1 MMKSRLLISGISLA
15 LLFSP
20 GQSLAQEAVPEVQPP
35 PKFLV
40 EPSDVINYEPDR
52 NVKDTK
58 KYIDP
63 ISPLASNV
71 DLIEFEALR
80 RRVVMMQDQL
90 ERQNET
96 INALVERVN
105 LLSKQ

>member
-1 MMKSRLLISGISLA
+1 MIKAALLIVLVSVVSVPVNG
-15 LLFSP
+15 F
-20 GQSLAQEAVPEVQPP
+20 AQEKAPEIAKS
-35 PKFLV
+35 PKYIV

-52 NVKDTK
+52 NDKDTK

-80 RRVVMMQDQL
+80 RRVVMMQDQI

-105 LLSKQ
+105 VLSKQ